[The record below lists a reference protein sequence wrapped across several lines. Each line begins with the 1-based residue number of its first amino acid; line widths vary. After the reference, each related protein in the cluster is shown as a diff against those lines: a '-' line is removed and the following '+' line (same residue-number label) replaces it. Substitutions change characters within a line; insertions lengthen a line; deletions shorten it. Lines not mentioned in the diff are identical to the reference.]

1 MCGAELEDC
10 QRSLLCVYDFLEYK
24 TLNGLKCVNE
34 ASLKDCRKTNSAAIR
49 FHKRTYYA
57 VLSEAPA
64 QLFLINKPAGK
75 MQNTLNPFQR
85 G

>member
-1 MCGAELEDC
+1 MCGVEFEDC
-10 QRSLLCVYDFLEYK
+10 QRSLLCVYALLDYA

-49 FHKRTYYA
+49 VHKRTYHA

-64 QLFLINKPAGK
+64 QLLLINKPAGK
-75 MQNTLNPFQR
+75 MQNTLSLFQR

>member
-1 MCGAELEDC
+1 MCGAKLEDF
-10 QRSLLCVYDFLEYK
+10 QRLLLYVYALLEYEA
-24 TLNGLKCVNE
+24 LDGLKCVNE
-34 ASLKDCRKTNSAAIR
+34 ASLKDCRKANSAAVR
-49 FHKRTYYA
+49 LHKRTYHA

-64 QLFLINKPAGK
+64 QLLLINKPAGK